1 MGNEK
6 IQVAQEQQGKGN
18 EASKRIANNE
28 PSLFVHWRK
37 GMKGG
42 FI

>member
-18 EASKRIANNE
+18 EASNKD
-28 PSLFVHWRK
+28 SQ
-37 GMKGG
+37 
-42 FI
+42 